1 MLETL
6 LPFRLI
12 LHWTTLELWENV
24 SPGNNA
30 WITIQLV
37 GTKSN
42 RDGIGAR
49 VLLGNQANHMTSA
62 VGYASSSHRGVHF
75 GLGKTENIDV
85 VKIEWPSGTVQNMAT
100 VEANQVIEVRE
111 PD

>member
-1 MLETL
+1 MG
-6 LPFRLI
+6 PPVRFSFI
-12 LHWTTLELWENV
+12 LHLTTLW
-24 SPGNNA
+24 A
-30 WITIQLV
+30 A
-37 GTKSN
+37 KN

-49 VLLGNQANHMTSA
+49 VLPGNQANQVTSA

-75 GLGKTENIDV
+75 GLGKTED
-85 VKIEWPSGTVQNMAT
+85 IETVTIQWPSGPIQNLAT